1 MNRERKA
8 WIVDRA
14 RGFAQSMIENA
25 EPIFQPWADE
35 FTEEELQ
42 LCQDELTRMSKRIGK
57 TRTFASVERGE
68 A

>member
-1 MNRERKA
+1 
-8 WIVDRA
+8 
-14 RGFAQSMIENA
+14 MIENA

-42 LCQDELTRMSKRIGK
+42 LCQDELTRMSKRISK
-57 TRTFASVERGE
+57 TRTFASVESGE